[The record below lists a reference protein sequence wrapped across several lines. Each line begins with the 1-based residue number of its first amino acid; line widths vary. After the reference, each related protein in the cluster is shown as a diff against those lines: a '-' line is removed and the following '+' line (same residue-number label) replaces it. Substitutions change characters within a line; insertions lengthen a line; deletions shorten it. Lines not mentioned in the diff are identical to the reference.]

1 MKNYYIP
8 EINIYNIKL
17 ANLNINKSYIQR
29 IFLTPYGKIINKK
42 NKFFKQKLNVNS
54 SYKIDNFLKKFTLLV
69 NDTEW
74 ETFSNELDI
83 TDEHEVLEKKI
94 FEIKL
99 NENSHTILKIE
110 YIDDTIN
117 DFYFTS
123 NNECNTIFFKNDI
136 SSFIKMLI

>member
-17 ANLNINKSYIQR
+17 TNLNINKSYIQR

-42 NKFFKQKLNVNS
+42 NKFFKQKINVNS
-54 SYKIDNFLKKFTLLV
+54 SYKIDNFLEKFTLLV
-69 NDTEW
+69 NDDEW

-99 NENSHTILKIE
+99 NEDSKTILKIE

-123 NNECNTIFFKNDI
+123 NNEYNTIFFKNDI